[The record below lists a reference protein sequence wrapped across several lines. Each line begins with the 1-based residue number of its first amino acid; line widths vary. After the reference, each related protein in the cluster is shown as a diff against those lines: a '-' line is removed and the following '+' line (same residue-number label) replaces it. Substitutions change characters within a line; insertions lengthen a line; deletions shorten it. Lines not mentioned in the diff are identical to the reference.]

1 MEAKQTVLR
10 VREMKGVL
18 APKAFLIYNV
28 LVLFA
33 AV

>member
-1 MEAKQTVLR
+1 MAAKQTVLR

-18 APKAFLIYNV
+18 APKAFLIYNAK
-28 LVLFA
+28 VLFA